1 MSQTR
6 HDGRGTD
13 SLRPVSMTLGFQKF
27 PDGSVVYGSG
37 ETKVLIAG
45 SIAEKVRPWLA
56 GKGRGWITA
65 EYAMHTCATP
75 ERRDRDGRR
84 GRIDGRS
91 SEIQRLIGRA
101 LRAAV
106 QTDKLG
112 ERTITVDCDVL
123 DADGGTRTA
132 AITGGYVS
140 LVMCLDKL
148 RKKGLVEPGVLREPL
163 AAVSVGYSDGRPL
176 LDLDYVEDSAV
187 DVDLN
192 VVATG
197 SGRIV
202 EVQGTAEG
210 EPIERAHFDQMLDL
224 ALAGIAELVET
235 QKKTLRTAGVEWE
248 RLLA

>member
-6 HDGRGTD
+6 HDGRGAEN
-13 SLRPVSMTLGFQKF
+13 LRPVSMSLGFQKF
-27 PDGSVVYGSG
+27 PEGSVVYSSG
-37 ETKVLIAG
+37 ATKVLIAG
-45 SIAEKVRPWLA
+45 SIAQGVRPWLA
-56 GKGRGWITA
+56 GKGRGWVTA
-65 EYAMHTCATP
+65 EYAMHPRATP
-75 ERRDRDGRR
+75 GRRDRDGRR
-84 GRIDGRS
+84 GTIDGRS

-106 QTDKLG
+106 DDAKLG

-140 LVMCLDKL
+140 LVMCLDHL
-148 RKKGLVEPGVLREPL
+148 RKKGLVDPGVLREPL
-163 AAVSVGYSDGRPL
+163 AAVSVGYVDGRPL
-176 LDLDYVEDSAV
+176 LDLDYVEDSSV

-210 EPIERAHFDQMLDL
+210 EPIPRDHFDQMLSV
-224 ALAGIAELVET
+224 ALAGIATLVAAQTKFLEE
-235 QKKTLRTAGVEWE
+235 AGVEWK
-248 RLLA
+248 RLLG